1 MLRTF
6 IYNEIKNNWIEE
18 DEYLFFHDLCAF
30 LDEDNKIIYLWKG
43 PKSTKK
49 RYRKAYHSLDELISN
64 YKEPKFQINVLA
76 KYIPHPIEQLL
87 DKMLLAAKSQEERG
101 RLKFSKFITIR
112 LFLAFSLLAIMFSAL
127 SSFFLTS
134 CLFWSRM
141 GDNFITSSLIYHSW
155 LFYQQMFMLITLIMF
170 ILNTIIGLYEMET
183 QVIVFSL
190 IGLIICSGIFIY
202 LQQGIFLF
210 LFQEG
215 SSSTLY
221 IIKINDII
229 SFCIILLSAIAFFE
243 ILNLSKLISFIK
255 TYRKY
260 IL

>member
-30 LDEDNKIIYLWKG
+30 LDEDSKIIYLWKG

-49 RYRKAYHSLDELISN
+49 RYRKAYHSLDELTSN
-64 YKEPKFQINVLA
+64 YLAPKFQINVLA
-76 KYIPHPIEQLL
+76 KYIPQPIEEKL
-87 DKMLLAAKSQEERG
+87 DKMLIAAKSQEERR
-101 RLKFSKFITIR
+101 RLKFSKLITIR
-112 LFLAFSLLAIMFSAL
+112 LFLTFSLLAIIFSAL
-127 SSFFLTS
+127 SSLFLTS
-134 CLFWSRM
+134 CLFWSRV
-141 GDNFITSSLIYHSW
+141 GDNFITSSIIYHSW
-155 LFYQQMFMLITLIMF
+155 LFYQQMFILITLIMF
-170 ILNTIIGLYEMET
+170 ILNTLIGLYETET

-190 IGLIICSGIFIY
+190 IGLIICSGISIY

-229 SFCIILLSAIAFFE
+229 SFCIILLSVIAFFE
-243 ILNLSKLISFIK
+243 LPNLIKLISFIK

>member
-49 RYRKAYHSLDELISN
+49 RYRKAYHSLDELISKN
-64 YKEPKFQINVLA
+64 KEIKIQINVLA
-76 KYIPHPIEQLL
+76 KYIPHSIKEKL
-87 DKMLLAAKSQEERG
+87 DKMLLAAKSQEEKG

-112 LFLAFSLLAIMFSAL
+112 LFLAFSYLSIIFSTVSCL
-127 SSFFLTS
+127 FLTS
-134 CLFWSRM
+134 CLFWSRV
-141 GDNFITSSLIYHSW
+141 GDNYITPSLMYHSW
-155 LFYQQMFMLITLIMF
+155 LFYQQMFILITLIMF
-170 ILNTIIGLYEMET
+170 VLNTIIGLYEMEP

-210 LFQEG
+210 LFQDG

-229 SFCIILLSAIAFFE
+229 SFCITLLSAIAFFAL
-243 ILNLSKLISFIK
+243 LNLFKLIS
-255 TYRKY
+255 
-260 IL
+260 ILK